1 METCVP
7 IISEAMPANSLT
19 NPARDLLTWAWL
31 LPGPRT
37 FSRMGRTRLAT
48 GGGIISFDS
57 LVATNSRS
65 LKLDREV
72 CVELMHLRDLQRW
85 DLTRCDH
92 RCYYFKEQKSL
103 SASKYRAATLRCRL
117 TVPCTEAHMRVM
129 GRVRIYPTPL
139 WMAWAT
145 DCLVCTCGG
154 LATYTCFATCVGSIS
169 KSPSTFAIFPRKHV
183 LKLESYTDSIRWLEI
198 STESTPCLVHRIAH
212 RAEIPSGSGHGLR
225 NVTAVRAEI

>member
-1 METCVP
+1 M
-7 IISEAMPANSLT
+7 
-19 NPARDLLTWAWL
+19 
-31 LPGPRT
+31 
-37 FSRMGRTRLAT
+37 
-48 GGGIISFDS
+48 
-57 LVATNSRS
+57 
-65 LKLDREV
+65 
-72 CVELMHLRDLQRW
+72 QRW
-85 DLTRCDH
+85 DLTRRDH
-92 RCYYFKEQKSL
+92 RCCYFKEQKSL

-145 DCLVCTCGG
+145 DCLVSTCGV

-212 RAEIPSGSGHGLR
+212 RAEIPSGSEHGLR
-225 NVTAVRAEI
+225 NVTAVRAAI

>member
-1 METCVP
+1 MESSPTDIRGASMETCVP

-65 LKLDREV
+65 LKLDREIFT
-72 CVELMHLRDLQRW
+72 ELSHLRDLQRW
-85 DLTRCDH
+85 DLTRRDH
-92 RCYYFKEQKSL
+92 RCCYFKEQKSL
-103 SASKYRAATLRCRL
+103 SASKYWAATLRCRL

-129 GRVRIYPTPL
+129 GRVQTNAAPL
-139 WMAWAT
+139 WMA
-145 DCLVCTCGG
+145 
-154 LATYTCFATCVGSIS
+154 
-169 KSPSTFAIFPRKHV
+169 
-183 LKLESYTDSIRWLEI
+183 
-198 STESTPCLVHRIAH
+198 
-212 RAEIPSGSGHGLR
+212 
-225 NVTAVRAEI
+225 